1 VLFLT
6 ASCLHG
12 LLAPQAEHK
21 RPRAAGCALVAL
33 LALTALAAARPTP
46 SLQHRRLD
54 EQDTAAGTDL
64 THHFDLGK
72 FLKTPAPAAPVTP
85 APAPTTIRRLLRR
98 PPLSRPHRVCLRF
111 SHTPRMVLHAGPLA
125 WKRAPRPSQRLA
137 QNGAS
142 IY

>member
-1 VLFLT
+1 MCAYAIGTKLASLLSVLFLT
-6 ASCLHG
+6 ASCLQG

-21 RPRAAGCALVAL
+21 RPRAAGCALVVL
-33 LALTALAAARPTP
+33 LALTVLAAARPTP

-85 APAPTTIRRLLRR
+85 APAPTTT
-98 PPLSRPHRVCLRF
+98 PPPPTTTAAVTT
-111 SHTPRMVLHAGPLA
+111 TPRM
-125 WKRAPRPSQRLA
+125 PSL
-137 QNGAS
+137 
-142 IY
+142 

>member
-6 ASCLHG
+6 ASCLQG

-21 RPRAAGCALVAL
+21 RPRAAGCALVVL
-33 LALTALAAARPTP
+33 LALTVLAAARPTP

-72 FLKTPAPAAPVTP
+72 FLKTAAPVTP
-85 APAPTTIRRLLRR
+85 APAPTTT
-98 PPLSRPHRVCLRF
+98 PPPPTTTAAVTT
-111 SHTPRMVLHAGPLA
+111 TPRM
-125 WKRAPRPSQRLA
+125 PSL
-137 QNGAS
+137 
-142 IY
+142 